1 MTIQLPLRRSIVVV
15 GASTGGIEALE
26 MLVGGLPE
34 DFAGSILVVVH
45 LAADSPG
52 ILPDMLTRAGKLPAV
67 QAHDGDAI
75 LPGHIY
81 VAPPDRHLLLE
92 RGHVR
97 LTRGPKENRFRPA
110 IDPLFRSAAYAYGPE
125 VIGIVLSGAL
135 DDGTA
140 GLWAIKERG
149 GLAVVQEPNEAINP
163 SMPLN
168 ALKYVRVDYRL
179 PVAEI
184 AQVLTRLVGEPVM
197 EGGPAPMS
205 DAAQPDAAQ
214 PDAMPPDAQSPDAG
228 QPDAGQPKDAQ
239 PDALQIE
246 TKIALEGNPLEA
258 GVMQLGPLSPYT
270 CPECSGVL
278 MQLQEGGILRFRCHT
293 GHAYSVESLLAAIG
307 ESIEKTLWSTV
318 RVLEENMLLLRHLG
332 RHAADQCDDT
342 LARRLALKAQI
353 AEDRV
358 QIVRQLALRTRD
370 QE

>member
-1 MTIQLPLRRSIVVV
+1 MTIQFPLRRRIVVI

-26 MLVGGLPE
+26 MLVSCLPE
-34 DFAGSILVVVH
+34 DFAAPIFVVVH
-45 LAADSPG
+45 LSADSPG
-52 ILPDMLTRAGKLPAV
+52 ILPDILARAGKLPAT

-75 LPGHIY
+75 LPRRIY

-92 RGHVR
+92 RGHTR

-110 IDPLFRSAAYAYGPE
+110 IDPLFRSAAYTYGPE

-140 GLWAIKERG
+140 GLWAIKDRG
-149 GLAVVQEPNEAINP
+149 GLAVVQEPNEALNP

-179 PVAEI
+179 PVTEI
-184 AQVLTRLVGEPVM
+184 AQVLARLVREPVT
-197 EGGPAPMS
+197 EGGAASMS
-205 DAAQPDAAQ
+205 DTSQPVAQSS
-214 PDAMPPDAQSPDAG
+214 DAQSPDAD
-228 QPDAGQPKDAQ
+228 QSKDAQ

-246 TKIALEGNPLEA
+246 NKIALEGNPLEA

-293 GHAYSVESLLAAIG
+293 GHAYSVESLLASIG
-307 ESIEKTLWSTV
+307 ESIEKTLWNTV
-318 RVLEENMLLLRHLG
+318 RALEENMLLLRHLG
-332 RHAADQCDDT
+332 GHAAEQRDDP

-353 AEDRV
+353 AEDQV
-358 QIVRQLALRTRD
+358 QIVRQLALRTHE
-370 QE
+370 QG

>member
-26 MLVGGLPE
+26 LLVGNLPE
-34 DFAGSILVVVH
+34 DFAASIFVVVH

-52 ILPDMLTRAGKLPAV
+52 VLPDMLARAGKLPAV

-75 LPGHIY
+75 LPRRIY

-97 LTRGPKENRFRPA
+97 LTHGPKENRFRPA

-149 GLAVVQEPNEAINP
+149 GLAVVQEPNEALNP

-168 ALKYVRVDYRL
+168 ALKYVHVDYRL

-184 AQVLTRLVGEPVM
+184 AQVLTRLVGEPVP
-197 EGGPAPMS
+197 EGAAPVP
-205 DAAQPDAAQ
+205 DASQPDAQA
-214 PDAMPPDAQSPDAG
+214 PDAP
-228 QPDAGQPKDAQ
+228 QPKDAQ
-239 PDALQIE
+239 PKDAQPQDTESDALQIE
-246 TKIALEGNPLEA
+246 TKIALEDNPLAA
-258 GVMQLGPLSPYT
+258 GVMTLGPLSPYT

-278 MQLQEGGILRFRCHT
+278 MQLKEGGILRFRCHT
-293 GHAYSVESLLAAIG
+293 GHAYSVESLLASIG
-307 ESIEKTLWSTV
+307 ESIEKTLWNTV

-332 RHAADQCDDT
+332 RHAADQRDNA

-353 AEDRV
+353 AEDQV

-370 QE
+370 TEPAA